1 MSKEI
6 QIPTIRVYLRLICDI
21 ASQESSMLEADEY
34 QISTDGKAT
43 IYHRISRG
51 RGGSFQPPFIA
62 SKIGFELFEYDPD
75 LFDHWVDQLFVELKA
90 NAPLIMKQ
98 MALKS
103 ASSSFI
109 ININIQDKDQQPMF
123 FLSPEQVELLASFG
137 ASINLDGYLMYS
149 SSDDSDD

>member
-6 QIPTIRVYLRLICDI
+6 PVIWVYLRLICDI
-21 ASQESSMLEADEY
+21 ASQESSILESDKY
-34 QISTDGKAT
+34 QISIDGKAT
-43 IYHRISRG
+43 IYHKIFRG

-62 SKIGFELFEYDPD
+62 SEIGFELFEYDPD
-75 LFDHWVDQLFVELKA
+75 LFEHWVDQLFVELEA
-90 NAPLIMKQ
+90 NAPIIMKR

-103 ASSSFI
+103 VDSSFI
-109 ININIQDKDQQPMF
+109 ININIQDKDQRPVF
-123 FLSPEQVELLASFG
+123 FLSPEQVKLLASFG